1 MCVSLRVP
9 AVFRLTILPKIQDVK
24 MKKEQCQLLADRV
37 VAITAAITT
46 ELMKSDHATL
56 ARRENSVAALRGCV
70 HALAMS

>member
-1 MCVSLRVP
+1 
-9 AVFRLTILPKIQDVK
+9 

-46 ELMKSDHATL
+46 ELMKSDRATL

-70 HALAMS
+70 QTLAMNFIC